1 MEKFNMPYQSI
12 LRDDVVLK
20 LVILFTL
27 NEYQKPLTNPELSK
41 YIMDENSVDYFLL
54 QHNIYELVKMEK
66 MRVFKENGKDYYQI
80 TEVGSETVG
89 FFVSKIPMVVRKRIK
104 NAIDNRKKLDAPQT
118 KVIAD
123 FMPEG
128 NEFLAGV
135 KILEEGQ
142 EQFSL
147 NILVPRREHARVV
160 CEYFEKNI
168 EDIFKSINDR
178 VTELF

>member
-20 LVILFTL
+20 LVILFTI
-27 NEYQKPLTNPELSK
+27 NEYGKPLTNPELSK

-66 MRVFKENGKDYYQI
+66 MRVFKEEGKDFYAI
-80 TEVGSETVG
+80 TEDGSETVG
-89 FFVSKIPMVVRKRIK
+89 FFESKIPMLVKKKIK
-104 NAIDNRKKLDAPQT
+104 NAIGNRKKLDEPQT

-135 KILEEGQ
+135 KILEDGQ

-147 NILVPRREHARVV
+147 NILVPRREHAILV
-160 CEYFEKNI
+160 CDYFEKNI
-168 EDIFKSINDR
+168 EDIFKNVNDK
-178 VTELF
+178 VAELF